1 MKQELIKD
9 IMNDDRDEMRK
20 QPLSRQES
28 EDIIILWD
36 RFLGSLVTEGFDLSD
51 LPLSSLEIMKQIA
64 DIIDREQYKLFS

>member
-9 IMNDDRDEMRK
+9 IMNADRDEMRK

-28 EDIIILWD
+28 DDIIILWD

-51 LPLSSLEIMKQIA
+51 LPLSSLEIMKEIG

>member
-28 EDIIILWD
+28 DDIIILWD